1 MSRGGDVST
10 GDVSTGVAARVDD
23 LRRQLRQHDY
33 LYYVKDAPE
42 VSDAAYDKLFRQL
55 QELEAEHPDLASPDS
70 PTQRV
75 GGAPQSGFPT
85 VEHAAPMLSLD
96 SSEDEAVLRRFDE
109 RLRKALSKLPLSQL
123 PLSKLP
129 REGRQPDAGKLPG
142 EAITYVAEPKLDGLS
157 VELVYENGV
166 LVRAATRG
174 DGQRGEGITENVRT
188 IQAVP
193 LRLRD
198 DERPVPRLLAVRGEI
213 ILRLADFE
221 RVNEKLLAEGKDPF
235 ANPRNAAAG
244 SLRQLD
250 ASITA
255 SRPLDVYL
263 YDILALEPTDAEA
276 PDGIGDE
283 PQTQWQVL
291 DALRAW
297 GLRVNDLPRR
307 LEGIEAVVAY
317 HADIEAQR
325 DDLEFEIDGVVVKLD
340 DLAARDGLGTTSR
353 HPRWAFAFKFPPR
366 KEITRIEKIIASVG
380 RTGIVTPVA
389 LLRPVEIGGVTVAR
403 ASLHN
408 REEIARKG
416 VREGDLV
423 RVQRAGDVIP
433 QVVERIDEP
442 ERERGPEFRMPAT
455 CPSCDTALIARGPY
469 TVCPNSFECPGQ
481 LAGRIL
487 HFASRNALDVEGLG
501 EETAKLLVSKELVRE
516 LPDVFDLKAEDLM
529 LLEGFARKS
538 AQSLVEAL
546 EKASHVELHRFLFG
560 LGIPEVGVA
569 VAKDLARHFHAFD
582 ALRTASEEQLQEVE
596 GIGPRVA
603 ELIVGFFEQPQNQH
617 VLDRLLDGRIHL
629 EEPEPPEDG
638 DELPLDGK
646 KFVFTGGME
655 AMSRP
660 EAKAKVEALGAKV
673 VGSVSKNTDYVV
685 AGDDPGSKYDTAVE
699 LGVEILDEAG
709 FLALL
714 RTHGAD

>member
-1 MSRGGDVST
+1 MST
-10 GDVSTGVAARVDD
+10 GSGGTTEAAARVGE
-23 LRRQLRQHDY
+23 LRRQLRHHDY
-33 LYYVKDAPE
+33 LYYVKDAPAI
-42 VSDAAYDKLFRQL
+42 SDAAYDKLFREL
-55 QELEAEHPDLASPDS
+55 QALEDEHPDLASLDS

-75 GGAPQSGFPT
+75 GGVPQSGFPT

-96 SSEDEAVLRRFDE
+96 SSEDESVLRRFDE
-109 RLRKALSKLPLSQL
+109 RLRKALR
-123 PLSKLP
+123 KLP
-129 REGRQPDAGKLPG
+129 REAV
-142 EAITYVAEPKLDGLS
+142 TYVAEPKLDGLS
-157 VELVYENGV
+157 VELVYEDGV

-198 DERPVPRLLAVRGEI
+198 DERPVPRLLSVRGEI

-263 YDILALEPTDAEA
+263 YDILALEDAGTA
-276 PDGIGDE
+276 RGDQL
-283 PQTQWQVL
+283 QTQWHVL

-307 LEGIEAVVAY
+307 LEGVEAVIAY
-317 HADIEAQR
+317 HADIEARR

-340 DLAARDGLGTTSR
+340 DLAAREGLGTTSR

-408 REEIARKG
+408 REEVARKG

-433 QVVERIDEP
+433 QVVERLDEP
-442 ERERGPEFRMPAT
+442 DHERGPEFRMPAT
-455 CPSCDTALIARGPY
+455 CPSCDTDLIARGPY

-487 HFASRNALDVEGLG
+487 HFASRHALDVEGLG

-516 LPDVFDLKAEDLM
+516 LPDIFDLKAEDLM

-569 VAKDLARHFHAFD
+569 VAKDLARHFRAFG

-603 ELIVGFFEQPQNQH
+603 ELIVGFFAQPQNQH
-617 VLDRLLDGRIHL
+617 VLDRLLDGRIHVQD
-629 EEPEPPEDG
+629 PELPEDAG
-638 DELPLDGK
+638 ELPLAGK

-673 VGSVSKNTDYVV
+673 VSSVSKNTDYVV
-685 AGDDPGSKYDTAVE
+685 AGEDPGSKYDKAVK
-699 LGVEILDEAG
+699 LGVEILDEAA
-709 FLALL
+709 FVELL
-714 RTHGAD
+714 RSLGAG